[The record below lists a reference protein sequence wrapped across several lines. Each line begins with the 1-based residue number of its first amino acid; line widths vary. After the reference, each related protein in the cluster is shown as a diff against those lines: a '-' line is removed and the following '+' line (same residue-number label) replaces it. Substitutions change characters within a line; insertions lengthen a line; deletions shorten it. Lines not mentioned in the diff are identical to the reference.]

1 MIWYD
6 DKLITKSMIYNS
18 FKICGLSNKT
28 DGSEDNLIKINDF
41 LKNKIIEINEE
52 EEEYKN
58 TIQSKMEDANIKIQN
73 ELFNNDELED

>member
-18 FKICGLSNKT
+18 FKKCGLSNNK
-28 DGSEDNLIKINDF
+28 DGSEDNLIKINDL

-58 TIQSKMEDANIKIQN
+58 TIQSKMEDTNIIYKMNYLIMMN
-73 ELFNNDELED
+73 

>member
-6 DKLITKSMIYNS
+6 DKLITRSMIYS
-18 FKICGLSNKT
+18 FKTCGLSNKT

-52 EEEYKN
+52 EEYKN
-58 TIQSKMEDANIKIQN
+58 TFQSKMEDVNIKIKN
-73 ELFNNDELED
+73 ELLINDELED